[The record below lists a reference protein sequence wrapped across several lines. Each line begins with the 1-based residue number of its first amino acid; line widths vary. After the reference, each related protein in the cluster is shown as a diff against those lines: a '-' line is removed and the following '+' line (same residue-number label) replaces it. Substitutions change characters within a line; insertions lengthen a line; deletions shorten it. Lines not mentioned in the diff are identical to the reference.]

1 MRGALANNWGTNKRN
16 TKRRKATTDNLR
28 KREVYRRDSKR
39 LTVRILVD
47 SDPLDFFGNDW
58 E

>member
-16 TKRRKATTDNLR
+16 TKRRRATMDNVR
-28 KREVYRRDSKR
+28 RRMVVERDSHR
-39 LTVRILVD
+39 EMELWD
-47 SDPLDFFGNDW
+47 NDDYDYDPLEFV

>member
-16 TKRRKATTDNLR
+16 TKRRKATTDNVR
-28 KREVYRRDSKR
+28 RRMVIERDSQR
-39 LTVRILVD
+39 D
-47 SDPLDFFGNDW
+47 DMWDNDDFDYDPLEFV

>member
-16 TKRRKATTDNLR
+16 TKRRRATRDNLR
-28 KREVYRRDSKR
+28 KREVFARDIQR
-39 LTVRILVD
+39 LELRDIED
-47 SDPLDFFGNDW
+47 YDPLDYLDW

>member
-16 TKRRKATTDNLR
+16 TKRRRATRDNLR
-28 KREVYRRDSKR
+28 KREVFARDYP
-39 LTVRILVD
+39 RID
-47 SDPLDFFGNDW
+47 SVNLEDYDPLDYIDC

>member
-16 TKRRKATTDNLR
+16 TKRRRATMDNVR
-28 KREVYRRDSKR
+28 RRMVVERDSHR
-39 LTVRILVD
+39 EMEMWD
-47 SDPLDFFGNDW
+47 NDDYDYDPLEFV